1 MLAWAVTIHK
11 SQGMSVGAA
20 HAWKRLTINLGD
32 NEFAGGLTFVALSR
46 ACELDCIS
54 FLPGEMPTLERLL
67 KARVKT
73 IESRQLEDIRLEQLA
88 EQTKKLTNRAV
99 QKEFAW
105 MQTLPEG
112 VSGCEC
118 WAGDPLMD
126 DPLMLL

>member
-1 MLAWAVTIHK
+1 MNEKNSGTFTLINDKTGDKYTLPVIDGVT
-11 SQGMSVGAA
+11 GPSVIDVR
-20 HAWKRLTINLGD
+20 RLYGETDHFTFDPGYTSTGSC
-32 NEFAGGLTFVALSR
+32 ESGLTYI
-46 ACELDCIS
+46 DGDKGI
-54 FLPGEMPTLERLL
+54 LL
-67 KARVKT
+67 HRGYP
-73 IESRQLEDIRLEQLA
+73 IEQLA